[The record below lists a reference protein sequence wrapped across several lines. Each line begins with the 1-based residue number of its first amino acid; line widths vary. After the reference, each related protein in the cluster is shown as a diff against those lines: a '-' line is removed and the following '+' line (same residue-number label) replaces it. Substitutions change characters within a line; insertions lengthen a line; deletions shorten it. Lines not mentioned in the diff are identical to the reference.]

1 MSDSGSVLPQAEI
14 DALFKQATG
23 MSISPPA
30 TDKSPDAETPA
41 SPANPAPP
49 AGGPPQQA
57 EALPPDSPP
66 PKRAEP
72 EASSPPPAQS
82 AAPVTS
88 PPPAPSNDSLR
99 DIGTA
104 LDDLAQRL
112 GKVEASI
119 NRLNQKE
126 WDAPDV
132 SAPLKRIS
140 QKVTALDQNLQKVN
154 GQVNR
159 VMKGLKGTPGYG
171 IRNDFSCTSCGSD
184 GLIAIPMRC
193 TRCGEEGWWGWWPKE
208 K

>member
-1 MSDSGSVLPQAEI
+1 MSDGGSVLPQAEI

-23 MSISPPA
+23 ISISPPA
-30 TDKSPDAETPA
+30 IDNPPGDEA
-41 SPANPAPP
+41 SVPPANSAPP
-49 AGGPPQQA
+49 TDELSQQREAPP
-57 EALPPDSPP
+57 PGSPP
-66 PKRAEP
+66 PKQAEP
-72 EASSPPPAQS
+72 EATSPATAQS
-82 AAPVTS
+82 AAPVASS
-88 PPPAPSNDSLR
+88 PSTPSTDSLR
-99 DIGTA
+99 EIGA
-104 LDDLAQRL
+104 VLDDLARRL
-112 GKVEASI
+112 GKVESSI
-119 NRLNQKE
+119 NQLNRKE

-132 SAPLKRIS
+132 SAPIKKIS

-193 TRCGEEGWWGWWPKE
+193 TKCGEEGWWGWWPKE

>member
-1 MSDSGSVLPQAEI
+1 MSDGGNVLPQAEI

-23 MSISPPA
+23 MSIAPPA
-30 TDKSPDAETPA
+30 TDERPDGETPA
-41 SPANPAPP
+41 PPANPAPP
-49 AGGPPQQA
+49 EPRPPQQA
-57 EALPPDSPP
+57 ESPPVSSP
-66 PKRAEP
+66 PKRAAP
-72 EASSPPPAQS
+72 EVASPAPAQS
-82 AAPVTS
+82 AGPVTS
-88 PPPAPSNDSLR
+88 PPSAPSNDSLR
-99 DIGTA
+99 DIGAA
-104 LDDLAQRL
+104 LDDLARRL

-119 NRLNQKE
+119 NQFNQKE

-132 SAPLKRIS
+132 SAPIKRIS
-140 QKVTALDQNLQKVN
+140 QKVAALDKNLQKVN

-193 TRCGEEGWWGWWPKE
+193 TKCGEEGWWGWWPKE